1 MKWVPDETG
10 RFEWRPYYERD
21 ELDAECEQIVSAFL
35 IAGHGVVRFPVS
47 TDDLTVMIEQD
58 TADLDLY
65 ADLSDEGADVDGLT
79 DFFYR
84 RRPSVRISRELS
96 LGSDGDRRLRMTLA
110 HEYGHVR
117 FHNFL
122 WDTAMRSRVREGI
135 MPPNLARQRRRLMRL
150 QSKLAPGRNV
160 SEQDQAAERFLT
172 LAHPLPLLAGP
183 RCGGTRLF
191 DPPESDWM
199 EWQAS
204 YVASALLMPAT
215 HVRALA
221 RKTARDPD
229 LTASAAGA
237 FDVSPETA
245 QRRLLK
251 LGLLS

>member
-10 RFEWRPYYERD
+10 RFEWRPYYEQG
-21 ELDAECEQIVSAFL
+21 ELDAECEQVVSAFL
-35 IAGHGVVRFPVS
+35 TARYGAARFPVS
-47 TDDLTVMIEQD
+47 TDDLTVMIERD
-58 TADLDLY
+58 ASDLDLY
-65 ADLSDEGADVDGLT
+65 SDLSGEGTDVDGLT

-84 RRPSVRISRELS
+84 RKPAVRISRDLS
-96 LGSDGDRRLRMTLA
+96 LRGDDRRLRMTLA
-110 HEYGHVR
+110 HEYGHLR

-122 WDTAMRSRVREGI
+122 WDSAMRSRARENV
-135 MPPNLARQRRRLMRL
+135 MPPNLARQRRKVLRLR
-150 QSKLAPGRNV
+150 SKLSGEGVNENQPVPDRFAV
-160 SEQDQAAERFLT
+160 SLRPA
-172 LAHPLPLLAGP
+172 PLLAGP

-215 HVRALA
+215 HVRTLA
-221 RKTARDPD
+221 RRMANDQK
-229 LTASAAGA
+229 LTASIAGA

-245 QRRLLK
+245 RLRLLK